1 MNRIGNLFKKDLI
14 LGIKDV
20 FVLLEVGFAVVVLM
34 LLLFLI
40 PEDMRRDPAVYIY
53 DESKV
58 VENFVADNIGLE
70 NMEETTGE
78 YYVDSR
84 EEIIEGM
91 LEERS
96 AIGLIITMNSTGAYN
111 VELLTQ
117 PYTKPTL
124 ARYIEIDLEDLLA
137 LITPPYDFS
146 FLPNAPSTSPY
157 SSATVKDARTTTYVC
172 RIFTWISFSIS
183 NPTSV

>member
-1 MNRIGNLFKKDLI
+1 
-14 LGIKDV
+14 
-20 FVLLEVGFAVVVLM
+20 
-34 LLLFLI
+34 
-40 PEDMRRDPAVYIY
+40 
-53 DESKV
+53 
-58 VENFVADNIGLE
+58 
-70 NMEETTGE
+70 MEEATIAE
-78 YYVDSR
+78 LPHKISR

-137 LITPPYDFS
+137 LITPPYDF
-146 FLPNAPSTSPY
+146 Y
-157 SSATVKDARTTTYVC
+157 SRQ
-172 RIFTWISFSIS
+172 ISIRAI
-183 NPTSV
+183 PRWPIR